1 VHTKQG
7 KPHRTTDGNSV
18 FAGESQAVV
27 HRSRGEN
34 TTHASENEDF
44 LHVEPVIVA
53 IGMTI
58 TLCVL
63 WFFIVFILY
72 QITRIA
78 LSTTL

>member
-1 VHTKQG
+1 MHTKEG
-7 KPHRTTDGNSV
+7 IPHPTTEGNSV
-18 FAGESQAVV
+18 VAGETQTAV

-34 TTHASENEDF
+34 TTHAPETDD
-44 LHVEPVIVA
+44 LLDMEPILVA
-53 IGMTI
+53 IGITI

-78 LSTTL
+78 LPTTI

>member
-7 KPHRTTDGNSV
+7 PHPATDGNSV
-18 FAGESQAVV
+18 VAGETQAAV
-27 HRSRGEN
+27 HRSRGVN
-34 TTHASENEDF
+34 TTHAPEIDDL
-44 LHVEPVIVA
+44 LHMEPILVA
-53 IGMTI
+53 IGITI

-78 LSTTL
+78 LPTTI